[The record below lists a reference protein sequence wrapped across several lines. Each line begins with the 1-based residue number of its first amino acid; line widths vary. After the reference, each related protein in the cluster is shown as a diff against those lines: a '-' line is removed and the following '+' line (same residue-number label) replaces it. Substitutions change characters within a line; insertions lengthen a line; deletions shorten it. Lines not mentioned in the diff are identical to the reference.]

1 MAATTTEGTGNGAV
15 SNQKHLILNGDVKAE
30 NLGVDIL
37 HNWQYDINATGDM
50 TTDSNVSADGDIS
63 SGNDISAD
71 GNISS
76 GGNITA
82 DGFIRGSALGQHL
95 NTSFWTFSGTHT
107 NSGATYTDVVSV
119 SYTPVSAS
127 SHLMI
132 EFHAPYTVSGSAA
145 DTWRSRI
152 TIDGSEITYR
162 TQVWVATLGQD
173 VRSSVLLP
181 IAMKYLNSGSAA
193 LAIKVQVSRVSGDD
207 TLTIDLVGGSV
218 LKISEFAV

>member
-50 TTDSNVSADGDIS
+50 TTDSNVSADGDIT
-63 SGNDISAD
+63 SGNNISAD
-71 GNISS
+71 
-76 GGNITA
+76 GNITA

-95 NTSFWTFSGTHT
+95 NTSFWTFSSGNVT
-107 NSGATYTDVVSV
+107 NSSGTYTNVASV
-119 SYTPVSAS
+119 SYTPVSTS
-127 SHLMI
+127 SHLLI
-132 EFHAPYTVSGSAA
+132 EYHAPYTVNGSEN

-162 TQVWVATLGQD
+162 TQVWVNVAGQD
-173 VRSSVLLP
+173 VRSSVLFP
-181 IAMKYLNSGSAA
+181 IAMKASNNDDVA
-193 LAIKVQVSRVSGDD
+193 LTINVSVARISGDD
-207 TLTIDLVGGSV
+207 TLTVDTNNAF